1 MAAAVKEHGV
11 DGAVELFRLP
21 YGPRGT
27 GAGGNGAGVGEGAK
41 RKAEGDPAPMETA
54 TSGANR
60 LGFLDDHLA
69 AVAAALDA
77 QHDVEVG
84 ALTLDADLSGI
95 FRRSRS
101 IDLDGT
107 LSLGHYEVLAD
118 LFG

>member
-1 MAAAVKEHGV
+1 
-11 DGAVELFRLP
+11 
-21 YGPRGT
+21 
-27 GAGGNGAGVGEGAK
+27 
-41 RKAEGDPAPMETA
+41 
-54 TSGANR
+54 

-69 AVAAALDA
+69 AVTAALDA
-77 QHDVEVG
+77 RHDVEVG